1 MAARGGA
8 GPRLPLPALLL
19 LLLLAAGGAGGAG
32 ARWAGRGTSP
42 HLQSIFLGRC
52 AEYRELLR
60 PQLR

>member
-19 LLLLAAGGAGGAG
+19 LLLAAGGAG